1 MLALTS
7 LVCIAWKFWLEWN
20 ARNGTGFSCLT
31 FHWHMHRCF
40 SRAKLTNEHDL
51 KFFVIFCCRFAKI
64 LLVFGHFFFLF
75 VNLSRIFHS
84 FRTRQLAH
92 LCRERGNPGKK
103 KYGGIRARV
112 FIYLGNFPMDWAV
125 PSGFLTGIFGF
136 RWHMANAA
144 GLNYFL
150 RMIDL
155 KYFCEIDFRSR
166 PCRGRSAIRGRIA
179 IASLVQLKAS
189 WNHTLSYKKPWN
201 AYKPTWDRKKASWI
215 FWGRISEFI
224 YCS

>member
-1 MLALTS
+1 MKILVGMERSQWHRIFENEKVASAMNIVWSFSSFSVAS
-7 LVCIAWKFWLEWN
+7 LQ
-20 ARNGTGFSCLT
+20 
-31 FHWHMHRCF
+31 
-40 SRAKLTNEHDL
+40 
-51 KFFVIFCCRFAKI
+51 KFFVFLAIFFLICKFVKDFPFVQNNFRAKI
-64 LLVFGHFFFLF
+64 
-75 VNLSRIFHS
+75 
-84 FRTRQLAH
+84 TRQLAQ
-92 LCRERGNPGKK
+92 LCRERGNPQKK
-103 KYGGIRARV
+103 KKKWGIRPRV
-112 FIYLGNFPMDWAV
+112 FIYLGNFHMDWAV

-136 RWHMANAA
+136 RWQMANAP

>member
-1 MLALTS
+1 MKTKRWRQQWTL
-7 LVCIAWKFWLEWN
+7 
-20 ARNGTGFSCLT
+20 
-31 FHWHMHRCF
+31 
-40 SRAKLTNEHDL
+40 L

-64 LLVFGHFFFLF
+64 LRVFGHFFFLF
-75 VNLSRIFHS
+75 VNLSTIFHS
-84 FRTRQLAH
+84 FRTIFGQKL
-92 LCRERGNPGKK
+92 LGNWHTSAENVEIRKK
-103 KYGGIRARV
+103 KKWGIRPRV

-136 RWHMANAA
+136 RWQMANAP